1 MRRSHRAPTRR
12 TRRWVFSGAS
22 LATLVLAAGVVWHSA
37 YASFDDTTPSFSV
50 ATTTG
55 TVVLGDD
62 DSGTTMF
69 ALSGLKPGAA
79 ATRCITVTSTGSVPA
94 HVRLYGSSKTTSK
107 SLSSNLT
114 VAVQAGSGGGSG
126 TCADFVPSS
135 TVYRGTLNAMPTGF
149 STGVGDWATTGN
161 PLGESRSY
169 EITVSMPSNAS
180 TASQAGSA
188 GVAFTWEA
196 QSQGSAK

>member
-1 MRRSHRAPTRR
+1 MGRAHRAPTRR
-12 TRRWVFSGAS
+12 TRRWVFGGAF
-22 LATLVLAAGVVWHSA
+22 LTALILAAGVVWHSA
-37 YASFDDTTPSFSV
+37 YASFSDSTPSIPV
-50 ATTTG
+50 TLATG

-69 ALSGLKPGAA
+69 SLTGLKPGAA
-79 ATRCITVTSTGSVPA
+79 ATRCITVTSTGTVPA
-94 HVRLYGSSKTTSK
+94 LVRLYGSSKTTSK

-114 VAVQAGSGGGSG
+114 VAVQAGSGGASG
-126 TCADFVPSS
+126 NCAAFVPSS
-135 TVYRGTLNAMPTGF
+135 TVYRGTLNAMPAGF

-161 PLGESRSY
+161 SLGESRSY

-180 TASQAGSA
+180 TASQAGAA